1 MQMKFKQF
9 IHHGNMKKKG
19 FTLIEMLIVL
29 TVVAIVLPTVFT
41 IVIVIMRQQVRIYKV
56 VETRRQGDYILTF
69 IKDRLVRSNQILD
82 YPGGTQ
88 LCASAPSTSSPS
100 DGSSVAF
107 LGNDDVQYRIF
118 SETSGGTT
126 NLKFASPAT
135 TTGITINNNLVD
147 ITNFSVQCGRRAG
160 LGSPLINVSFTV
172 RFKDPDFSV
181 SIPYQT
187 KVKLRE

>member
-1 MQMKFKQF
+1 
-9 IHHGNMKKKG
+9 MKKKG

-69 IKDRLVRSNQILD
+69 IKDRLVRSNQMLD
-82 YPGGTQ
+82 YPAGTQ
-88 LCASAPSTSSPS
+88 LCDTAPSTSPAT
-100 DGSSVAF
+100 DGSTVAF

-118 SETSGGTT
+118 SQTSGGTT
-126 NLKFASPAT
+126 NLMFASPANT
-135 TTGITINNNLVD
+135 VTPITINNNLVD

-160 LGSPLINVSFTV
+160 LGAPLINVSFTV
-172 RFKDPDFSV
+172 RFKDPEFSV

>member
-1 MQMKFKQF
+1 
-9 IHHGNMKKKG
+9 MKKKG

-88 LCASAPSTSSPS
+88 LCASAPSASSAS
-100 DGSSVAF
+100 DGSAVAF

-118 SETSGGTT
+118 SQTSGGTT
-126 NLKFASPAT
+126 NLMFASPANSAT
-135 TTGITINNNLVD
+135 PITINNNLVD